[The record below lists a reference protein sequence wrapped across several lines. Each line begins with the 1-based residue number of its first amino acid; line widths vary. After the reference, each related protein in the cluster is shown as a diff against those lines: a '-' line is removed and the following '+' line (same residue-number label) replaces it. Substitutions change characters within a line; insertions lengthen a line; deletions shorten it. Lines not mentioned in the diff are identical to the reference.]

1 MNARRI
7 QVRNRPLWQTLALW
21 MLPTLLFLMIA
32 SLLLTLQSLRDVADS
47 AYDRSLR
54 GAIRAIDLRVSTE
67 SGGLGVELPYPLF
80 ESFQATADGEILF
93 RISTDD
99 GLVQIGDALLP
110 SPPTLSPEE
119 FVFYNATYFDRPIR
133 VGAYMRPLDPPLYGA
148 AGGQNLVI
156 QIAET
161 TESRNAFL
169 HTVMARTMLRDLTAL
184 LAAMVLLAV
193 GVHAGLR
200 PLRSLRERLD
210 RRASDDLRQLDP
222 AGLPREVQPL
232 VMSVNRLVDRHRL
245 QGEAQRR
252 FIEDASHQLKTPLA
266 VLRAQ
271 IDRASQL
278 GGSDQIAGVLA
289 AMREIVDRSARLTG
303 QLLSLAHARNAAMW
317 SDGAVGQVDAGA
329 LLDGVVRLHVGSA
342 RQERIVLEVE
352 VSAQAGPLH
361 VPEVLLFEAIS
372 NLLGNAITASP
383 RGATV
388 VLTANRAHSETV
400 IEIRDQGPGLSDA
413 MLLQLATGQRFNLA
427 DGRRAGTDSTGLGL
441 TIVQEIMKSIGG
453 RMVLSN
459 RPGGGLSAALHLPD
473 RRLPMKAD

>member
-1 MNARRI
+1 MSARR
-7 QVRNRPLWQTLALW
+7 VRPNERPLWKTLALW
-21 MLPTLLFLMIA
+21 MLPTLLFLMVA
-32 SLLLTLQSLRDVADS
+32 SLLLTVQSLRDVADS

-54 GAIRAIDLRVSTE
+54 GAIRAIDLRISTE

-93 RISTDD
+93 RVSTDD

-110 SPPTLSPEE
+110 PPPALKPEE

-148 AGGQNLVI
+148 SGGQNLVI
-156 QIAET
+156 EIAET
-161 TESRNAFL
+161 TESRDAFL
-169 HTVMARTMLRDLTAL
+169 RTVMTRTMLRDLTAL

-200 PLRSLRERLD
+200 PLRSLRDRLD

-222 AGLPREVQPL
+222 SGLPREVQPL
-232 VMSVNRLVDRHRL
+232 VTSVNRLVDRHRL

-271 IDRASQL
+271 IDRARQL
-278 GGSDQIAGVLA
+278 DDKDQIHDVLT
-289 AMREIVDRSARLTG
+289 AMREIVDRSAHLTS

-317 SDGAVGQVDAGA
+317 SDGAVEQVDVHV
-329 LLDGVVRLHVGSA
+329 LLDGVVRLHVGPA
-342 RQERIVLEVE
+342 RQRRIILEVE
-352 VSAQAGPLH
+352 VSPEVRSLH
-361 VPEVLLFEAIS
+361 VPEALLFEAVS
-372 NLLGNAITASP
+372 NLLSNAIDASP

-388 VLTANRAHSETV
+388 VLTASRHCDETV
-400 IEIRDQGPGLSDA
+400 IEIRDAGPGLSDA
-413 MLLQLATGQRFNLA
+413 LLRQLESGQRFNLA
-427 DGRRAGTDSTGLGL
+427 GGRRAGTGSTGLGL
-441 TIVQEIMKSIGG
+441 TIVQEIMKSLGG
-453 RMVLSN
+453 RAMLSN
-459 RPGGGLSAALHLPD
+459 RTEGGLSAALHLRD
-473 RRLPMKAD
+473 RDGAVES